1 STLIDDRILVRRSI
15 RKLPFFLIDSALAVG
30 FQADL
35 PLFSILKGRCT
46 MVSNFRSPSRC
57 MVRFSVLSL
66 TAAMVFLSAT
76 VYAQTSVSTGTILGT
91 VTDDSDAVVTGAK
104 DVITNK
110 ETDPVIST
118 TTGSYGQYSTNSL

>member
-1 STLIDDRILVRRSI
+1 MFCGFGALYLGSARLQVSRPIILAGDSI
-15 RKLPFFLIDSALAVG
+15 RKLPFFLIDSVLPVG

-76 VYAQTSVSTGTILGT
+76 VYAQTSAERNTIAAVS
-91 VTDDSDAVVTGAK
+91 DSTLNRTMQREG
-104 DVITNK
+104 
-110 ETDPVIST
+110 
-118 TTGSYGQYSTNSL
+118 